1 MSGKNDANEGD
12 NHTSKPKNVFDVSNK
27 FWSHIEPYCG
37 DITPEDIS
45 TLENSLTVKSE
56 IGNFYEIPPLGKHYS
71 EIWAKEDYI
80 EETQQTGKL
89 DKKRN
94 NGPASPKR
102 TNTTFEKGEA
112 SGVEVE
118 EVCPYG
124 SFTQQLVAALV
135 DENIMAPM
143 TGNEMQDVKIPQPF
157 SKVPSKKNICYK
169 TLESAIK
176 EQLFSLGLIDSP
188 QQEDDD
194 VEFDASDEILTEL
207 QKCQSELK
215 ALIGHN
221 YKMVSKV
228 TEHAKRAMKKQ
239 EIKQKAKEVDAELVD
254 TFRRFSSSKAK
265 KKGVSRKDREL
276 AWKALRDREAIW
288 KLVDASE
295 SET

>member
-1 MSGKNDANEGD
+1 M
-12 NHTSKPKNVFDVSNK
+12 
-27 FWSHIEPYCG
+27 
-37 DITPEDIS
+37 
-45 TLENSLTVKSE
+45 
-56 IGNFYEIPPLGKHYS
+56 
-71 EIWAKEDYI
+71 
-80 EETQQTGKL
+80 
-89 DKKRN
+89 
-94 NGPASPKR
+94 
-102 TNTTFEKGEA
+102 EKGLSEC

-118 EVCPYG
+118 EPCQYG

-143 TGNEMQDVKIPQPF
+143 TGNEMADVNIPQTSTSNT
-157 SKVPSKKNICYK
+157 SKVPQKKNICYR

-176 EQLFSLGLIDSP
+176 EQLFSLGLIDA
-188 QQEDDD
+188 QQQQQDDD
-194 VEFDASDEILTEL
+194 EVEFDASDEILTEL

-215 ALIGHN
+215 ALISHN
-221 YKMVSKV
+221 HKMVSKV
-228 TEHAKRAMKKQ
+228 TEHARRAMKKQ

-295 SET
+295 TEA